1 MLKYEKIA
9 FDIKEDILSE
19 KYKPNE
25 QLPFEKELCEKYN
38 VSKMTVKKALDLLV
52 NDGLIIKR
60 RGSGTFVKD
69 ITEKEIQRI
78 IEKKQFSG
86 LTTTSIGH
94 KVTSKVL
101 EFKIINATK
110 EIADILKIEEDE
122 FIYFVHR
129 VRYVDDKAV
138 VIEKTYIPL
147 NLIPGMKLADVKKS
161 IYGYIKD
168 KLGLNIQSA
177 HSTVRAMKSD
187 ELDRKYLTLE
197 KDEPI
202 LEVERVAYLDNGK
215 VFEYSFSRHRY
226 DKFEFKS
233 ITVI

>member
-86 LTTTSIGH
+86 LTTTSRGH

-187 ELDRKYLTLE
+187 ELDRKYLNLE

>member
-187 ELDRKYLTLE
+187 ELDRKYLNLE

>member
-187 ELDRKYLTLE
+187 ELDRKYLNLE

-226 DKFEFKS
+226 DKYEFKT

>member
-168 KLGLNIQSA
+168 KLGLNIQSF

-187 ELDRKYLTLE
+187 ELDRKYLNLE

>member
-86 LTTTSIGH
+86 LATTSIGH

-187 ELDRKYLTLE
+187 ELDRKYLNLE

>member
-187 ELDRKYLTLE
+187 ELDRKYLNLE

-226 DKFEFKS
+226 NKFEFKS

>member
-78 IEKKQFSG
+78 IEKKRFSG

-187 ELDRKYLTLE
+187 ELDRKYLNLE

>member
-187 ELDRKYLTLE
+187 ELDRKYLNLE
-197 KDEPI
+197 KNEPI

>member
-161 IYGYIKD
+161 IYAYIKD

-187 ELDRKYLTLE
+187 ELDRKYLNLE

>member
-9 FDIKEDILSE
+9 FDIREGILNE
-19 KYKPNE
+19 RYKPNE
-25 QLPFEKELCEKYN
+25 QLPYEKELCEQYN

-94 KVTSKVL
+94 KVTSNVL
-101 EFKIINATK
+101 EFKIINAKK

-122 FIYFVHR
+122 FIYFIHR

-147 NLIPGMKLADVKKS
+147 NLIPGMKLVDVKKS

-187 ELDRKYLTLE
+187 ELDRKYLDLE

-202 LEVERVAYLDNGK
+202 LEVERIAYLDNGK

>member
-60 RGSGTFVKD
+60 RGSGNFVKD

-187 ELDRKYLTLE
+187 ELDRKYLNLE

>member
-147 NLIPGMKLADVKKS
+147 NLIQGMKLADVKKS

-187 ELDRKYLTLE
+187 ELDRKYLNLE

>member
-110 EIADILKIEEDE
+110 EIADILNIEEDE
-122 FIYFVHR
+122 FIYFLYR

-187 ELDRKYLTLE
+187 ELDRKYLNLE

-202 LEVERVAYLDNGK
+202 LEAERVAYLDNGK

>member
-138 VIEKTYIPL
+138 FIEKTYIPL

-187 ELDRKYLTLE
+187 ELDRKYLNLE

>member
-187 ELDRKYLTLE
+187 ELDRKYLNLE
-197 KDEPI
+197 KYEPI

>member
-129 VRYVDDKAV
+129 VRYVDNKAV

-187 ELDRKYLTLE
+187 ELDRKYLNLE

>member
-1 MLKYEKIA
+1 MIKYQKIA
-9 FDIKEDILSE
+9 LDIKDDILRG

-25 QLPFEKELCEKYN
+25 QLPFEKEICEKYN

-52 NDGLIIKR
+52 GEGLIIKR

-69 ITEKEIQRI
+69 ITENEIQGI

-86 LTTTSIGH
+86 LTNTNLGH

-101 EFKIINATK
+101 EFKIINASET
-110 EIADILKIEEDE
+110 IADMLKIEKDE
-122 FIYFVHR
+122 FIYSIHR
-129 VRYVDDKAV
+129 VRYVDDIPV

-147 NLIPGMKLADVKKS
+147 NLIPGMKLSDVKGS
-161 IYGYIKD
+161 IYSYIQD
-168 KLGLNIQSA
+168 KLNLKIQSA
-177 HSTVRAMKSD
+177 HSTVRAYKSTD
-187 ELDRKYLTLE
+187 LDREYLELNL
-197 KDEPI
+197 DEPV

-226 DKFEFKS
+226 DKFEFKA

>member
-69 ITEKEIQRI
+69 MTEKEIQRI

-187 ELDRKYLTLE
+187 ELDRKYLNLE

>member
-38 VSKMTVKKALDLLV
+38 VIKMTVKKALDLLV

-187 ELDRKYLTLE
+187 ELDRKYLNLE
-197 KDEPI
+197 RDEPI

>member
-187 ELDRKYLTLE
+187 ELDRKYLNLE

-202 LEVERVAYLDNGK
+202 LEVERVAYLVNGK

>member
-187 ELDRKYLTLE
+187 ELDRKYLNLE

-226 DKFEFKS
+226 DKFEFKA

>member
-86 LTTTSIGH
+86 LTTTTALSAPTTEFSNPCSIPAGE
-94 KVTSKVL
+94 S
-101 EFKIINATK
+101 INT
-110 EIADILKIEEDE
+110 
-122 FIYFVHR
+122 
-129 VRYVDDKAV
+129 
-138 VIEKTYIPL
+138 
-147 NLIPGMKLADVKKS
+147 
-161 IYGYIKD
+161 
-168 KLGLNIQSA
+168 
-177 HSTVRAMKSD
+177 
-187 ELDRKYLTLE
+187 
-197 KDEPI
+197 
-202 LEVERVAYLDNGK
+202 
-215 VFEYSFSRHRY
+215 
-226 DKFEFKS
+226 
-233 ITVI
+233 

>member
-187 ELDRKYLTLE
+187 ELDRKYLNLE

-233 ITVI
+233 TTVI

>member
-60 RGSGTFVKD
+60 RGSGTFIKD

-187 ELDRKYLTLE
+187 ELDRKYLNLE

>member
-86 LTTTSIGH
+86 LTTTSI
-94 KVTSKVL
+94 VL

-187 ELDRKYLTLE
+187 ELDRKYLNLE

>member
-177 HSTVRAMKSD
+177 HSTVRAMKND
-187 ELDRKYLTLE
+187 ELDRKYLNLE

>member
-177 HSTVRAMKSD
+177 HSTVRSMKSD
-187 ELDRKYLTLE
+187 ELDRKYLNLE

>member
-177 HSTVRAMKSD
+177 HSTVRAKKSD
-187 ELDRKYLTLE
+187 ELDRKYLNLE

>member
-129 VRYVDDKAV
+129 VRYVDDKSV

-187 ELDRKYLTLE
+187 ELDRKYLNLE

>member
-25 QLPFEKELCEKYN
+25 QLPFEKEFCEKYN

-187 ELDRKYLTLE
+187 ELDRKYLNLE

>member
-38 VSKMTVKKALDLLV
+38 VSKMTLKKALDLWV

-187 ELDRKYLTLE
+187 ELDRKYLNLE

>member
-69 ITEKEIQRI
+69 ITEKEIQMI

-187 ELDRKYLTLE
+187 ELDRKYLNLE